1 MRMSLWCL
9 AVVSLLSACSGY
21 APPNEVVG
29 ATRDSIV
36 ARMGPPDVQRAVE
49 GGTRLEFPRGPYGR
63 HTYFV
68 YLDANG
74 RATRFEQVLTEARFN
89 QINPGMT
96 QEAVLLALGRPSEV
110 WRLGR
115 NRGTVLN
122 YRYENNFC
130 LWFQIEVTQE
140 QTVRSAG
147 YGEPPECNRNGA
159 IP

>member
-1 MRMSLWCL
+1 MRMSFWGL
-9 AVVSLLSACSGY
+9 AGVSLLSACSSYG
-21 APPNEVVG
+21 PPGDLAG
-29 ATRDSIV
+29 ATRETIV
-36 ARMGPPDVQRAVE
+36 ARMGPPDVQRTVE
-49 GGTRLEFPRGPYGR
+49 GGTRLEYPRGPYGR

-68 YLDANG
+68 YLDADG

-89 QINPGMT
+89 QITPGMT
-96 QEAVLLALGRPSEV
+96 QDALLLALGRPSEV

-115 NRGTVLN
+115 NRGTVWN

-147 YGEPPECNRNGA
+147 YGEPPECNRRGD

>member
-49 GGTRLEFPRGPYGR
+49 GGTWLEFPRGPYGR

-130 LWFQIEVTQE
+130 LWFQTEVTQE

>member
-96 QEAVLLALGRPSEV
+96 QDAVLLALGRPSEV

>member
-36 ARMGPPDVQRAVE
+36 ARMGPPDVQRQVE

-96 QEAVLLALGRPSEV
+96 QDAVLLALGRPGEV

-130 LWFQIEVTQE
+130 LWFQIEMTQE
-140 QTVRSAG
+140 QSVRSAG
-147 YGEPPECNRNGA
+147 YGEPPECNRRGA

>member
-1 MRMSLWCL
+1 MRMSMWCL

-74 RATRFEQVLTEARFN
+74 CATRFEQVLTEARFN

-96 QEAVLLALGRPSEV
+96 QDAVLLALGRPSEV

>member
-21 APPNEVVG
+21 GPPNDVAG
-29 ATRDSIV
+29 ATRESIV
-36 ARMGPPDVQRAVE
+36 ARMGPPDVQRQVE

-89 QINPGMT
+89 QINPGMA
-96 QEAVLLALGRPSEV
+96 QDAVLLALGRPSEV

-122 YRYENNFC
+122 YRYENNVC

>member
-74 RATRFEQVLTEARFN
+74 RATRFEQVLTEAKFN

-96 QEAVLLALGRPSEV
+96 QEAVLLALGRTSEV